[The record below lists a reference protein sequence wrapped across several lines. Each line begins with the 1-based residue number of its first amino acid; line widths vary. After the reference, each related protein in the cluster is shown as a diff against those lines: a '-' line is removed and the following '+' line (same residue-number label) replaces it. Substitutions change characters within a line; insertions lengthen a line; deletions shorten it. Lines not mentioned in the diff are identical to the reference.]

1 MKKFFLGLAMLS
13 MTALLFTA
21 CNKDEKKVEDAVPAG
36 EESSVVE
43 PVKADESAAET
54 KEEAAVE
61 VEAEAVVE

>member
-43 PVKADESAAET
+43 PVKADDSASDVD
-54 KEEAAVE
+54 VE